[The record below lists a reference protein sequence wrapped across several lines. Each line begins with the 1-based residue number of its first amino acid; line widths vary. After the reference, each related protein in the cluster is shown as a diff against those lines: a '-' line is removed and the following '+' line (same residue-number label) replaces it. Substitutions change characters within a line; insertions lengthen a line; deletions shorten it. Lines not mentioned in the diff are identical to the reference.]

1 MAFRPDGHQARVLQD
16 LKVLAHRLLADIEV
30 GGDLVDR
37 AGPITDEEEHGAAP
51 GLGQGRERGFRRH
64 GHRITRLALYKA
76 LLVESRSVRHGTGY
90 AGFLRGVNMIGRRT
104 VKMAELRRIFESM
117 DFSDVRTI
125 LASGNVVFGSKRSNI
140 AALSARIE
148 QRIEP
153 EFGYPVRVI
162 VRSLDELESIA
173 ATNPFRGVPAS
184 PRTKLLVTLL
194 SERPAGRFMGPYTSP
209 EKDFKVLR
217 VEDRTVFSVVT
228 LDGDRRSSGVMSFLE
243 RQFGTEQT
251 SRNWNTI
258 VRVLQA
264 WKEGA

>member
-1 MAFRPDGHQARVLQD
+1 
-16 LKVLAHRLLADIEV
+16 
-30 GGDLVDR
+30 
-37 AGPITDEEEHGAAP
+37 
-51 GLGQGRERGFRRH
+51 
-64 GHRITRLALYKA
+64 
-76 LLVESRSVRHGTGY
+76 
-90 AGFLRGVNMIGRRT
+90 MIGRRT

-117 DFSDVRTI
+117 DFSDVRTL
-125 LASGNVVFGSKRSNI
+125 LASGNVVFGSNRSNI
-140 AALSARIE
+140 AALSRWIE

-153 EFGYPVRVI
+153 ELGYPVRVI
-162 VRSLDELESIA
+162 VRSLDELEAIA
-173 ATNPFRGVPAS
+173 ATNPFRGVPVS

-209 EKDFKVLR
+209 ERDFKVLR

-251 SRNWNTI
+251 TRNWNTI